1 MNDKQYLN
9 FNLNTLTIST
19 LNNLNNMKTTQVA
32 EDQQIN
38 IWKGHIS
45 NMSTEEIERRSLLVS
60 MSPSTDNNI
69 LFQQLLTNEYNN
81 RKNKITYD
89 NALAKFN
96 EKLENNTEVKKASKH
111 YKKSV
116 KDVVKA
122 LQTRIKVN
130 RYSDKSIK
138 QISINFTEDGILSS
152 KVTIKL
158 SQNY

>member
-1 MNDKQYLN
+1 
-9 FNLNTLTIST
+9 
-19 LNNLNNMKTTQVA
+19 MKTTQVA
-32 EDQQIN
+32 DNQQIN

-60 MSPSTDNNI
+60 MSPSTDDNI

-116 KDVVKA
+116 KDIVKA

>member
-32 EDQQIN
+32 DNQQIN

-60 MSPSTDNNI
+60 MSPSTDDNI

>member
-1 MNDKQYLN
+1 MGKNQHLN
-9 FNLNTLTIST
+9 FNRNTLTNST
-19 LNNLNNMKTTQVA
+19 LHNSNNMKTTQVA
-32 EDQQIN
+32 DNQQIN

-116 KDVVKA
+116 KDIVKA

>member
-32 EDQQIN
+32 DNQQIN

-60 MSPSTDNNI
+60 MSPSTDDNI

-116 KDVVKA
+116 KDIVKA